1 MNIPASITEL
11 HADLLAKK
19 YSVVSL
25 VDTFLARIKKFDP
38 HLNAF
43 ITVSED
49 LAYKQAKAADDLLGT
64 LGKKA
69 VQDYPLIGVVVAH
82 KDLFLTKGLRTT
94 AGSKVLTDYVP
105 SYSATVVKKLDQ
117 AGAITIG
124 KLNCDAWAH
133 GSSGENS
140 DFGPTVNPW
149 GFDYVPGG
157 SSSGSAAAVSAQ
169 FCMFATGTDTCG
181 SIRLPANFTNTVG
194 LKPTYG
200 SVSRYGIVAMASSLD
215 SIGHFTRNVSD
226 AQKVYEIT
234 KGEDGNDATLKNSKE
249 KAPKQKFTVGIPVE
263 FFGEG
268 LDSEIGKN
276 IEEVIVQF
284 KKFGVDFKE
293 VSLPST
299 KYGISV
305 YYIVQPAEVAS
316 NLGRY
321 DGIRFG
327 NSRDA
332 FGSEA
337 KRRIMLGTYVLS
349 SGYYDAYYN
358 KAMKVRSVIINEVN
372 SVFDQVDCILA
383 PVSPT
388 PAFKLGEKVSDPLK
402 MYLSDIYAA
411 TANLAGIPALALPSG
426 FTKSKLPLGF
436 QLMGPRFSEDSLFD
450 LGELFQKNTDFHTK
464 LPNLS

>member
-1 MNIPASITEL
+1 MNIPSNIKEL
-11 HADLLAKK
+11 QEDLLSKK
-19 YSVVSL
+19 YSAVSL
-25 VDTFLARIKKFDP
+25 VDVFLERIKKFDP
-38 HLNAF
+38 KLNAF

-49 LAYKQAKAADDLLGT
+49 LAYKQAKKVDDLLNE
-64 LGKKA
+64 LGGK
-69 VQDYPLIGVVVAH
+69 VFQDYPLLGVVVAH
-82 KDLFLTKGLRTT
+82 KDLFSTEGIRTT
-94 AGSKVLTDYVP
+94 AGSKVLTNYVP

-140 DFGPTVNPW
+140 DFGSTINPW
-149 GFDYVPGG
+149 NKDFVPGG
-157 SSSGSAAAVSAQ
+157 SSSGSAAAVAAQ
-169 FCMFATGTDTCG
+169 LCMLATGTDTCG

-215 SIGHFTRNVSD
+215 SIGHFTRSVAD
-226 AQKVYEIT
+226 ARQVYAIT
-234 KGEDGNDATLKNSKE
+234 KGEDENDATLKDSVNKSKTNG
-249 KAPKQKFTVGIPVE
+249 FTIGIPKE
-263 FFGEG
+263 FFAEG
-268 LDSEIGKN
+268 LDSEIAKN
-276 IEEVIVQF
+276 IDATIEIF
-284 KKFGVDFKE
+284 KKQGVLFKE

-299 KYGISV
+299 KYGIAV
-305 YYIVQPAEVAS
+305 YYIIQPAEVSS

-321 DGIRFG
+321 DGIRYG
-327 NSRDA
+327 NSRQD

-372 SVFDQVDCILA
+372 SVFEQVDCLLA

-411 TANLAGIPALALPSG
+411 TANLAGIPALAIPSG
-426 FTKSKLPLGF
+426 FTKSGLPLGF

-450 LGELFQKNTDFHTK
+450 LGELFQKNTNFHTK
-464 LPNLS
+464 LPNLT